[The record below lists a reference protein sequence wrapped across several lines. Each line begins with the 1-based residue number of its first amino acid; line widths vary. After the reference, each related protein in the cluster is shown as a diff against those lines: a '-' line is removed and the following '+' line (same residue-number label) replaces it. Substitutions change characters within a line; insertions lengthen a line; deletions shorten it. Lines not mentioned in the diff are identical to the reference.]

1 MRQFLC
7 LFTHC
12 GLSPAGLR
20 ALAEVS
26 RNRTDRPD
34 RIGTTGFEV
43 LGEHQPACTSELILR
58 GPCSGVNLMMVIEPL
73 PKISAPPRCQPDPD
87 VASASSQARRLAGCK
102 RLATGWTTA
111 SKDARDSGSNR
122 IESRAALICAEY
134 PAMRVSAKSSAH

>member
-58 GPCSGVNLMMVIEPL
+58 GPCSGVNLMRVIEPL

-87 VASASSQARRLAGCK
+87 VASASSQAAS
-102 RLATGWTTA
+102 GWLQA
-111 SKDARDSGSNR
+111 LVDLMDHFFKVC
-122 IESRAALICAEY
+122 SRF
-134 PAMRVSAKSSAH
+134 RVEPNIKSSSSHLCRVPGDEGQR